1 MAKLIYAHAERC
13 IDCTACE
20 VACQRVHDG
29 VSNVTVVQVGGRFAV
44 PLLCR
49 HCDPAPC
56 VAACYTGA
64 LATTDGTVTFDATR
78 CTGCGLCLAAC
89 PFGVIGWTAD
99 GRYVHR
105 CDLCAD
111 RRAAGQ
117 EPVCALTC
125 PTEALSYEEYSDFA
139 SRAQRR
145 AAVKM
150 LRAKLVEV
158 RR

>member
-1 MAKLIYAHAERC
+1 MPKLIYAHAARC

-29 VSNVTVVQVGGRFAV
+29 VSNVTVVRVEDRFAV

-64 LATTDGTVTFDATR
+64 LATTNGTVAFDAAR
-78 CTGCGLCLAAC
+78 CTGCGLCVVAC
-89 PFGVIGWTAD
+89 PLGVIGWRAD
-99 GRYVHR
+99 GRTVHK
-105 CDLCAD
+105 CDLCTE
-111 RRAAGQ
+111 RRAVGQ

-125 PTEALSYEEYSDFA
+125 PTQALSYEEYGDFVG
-139 SRAQRR
+139 RVQRR
-145 AAVKM
+145 AAAEM
-150 LRAKLVEV
+150 LRAEV

>member
-13 IDCTACE
+13 IDCAACE

-29 VSNVTVVQVGGRFAV
+29 GSNITVVRVEGRFAV

-56 VAACYTGA
+56 VAACYAGA
-64 LATTDGTVTFDATR
+64 LATTNGRVAFDAER
-78 CTGCGLCLAAC
+78 CTGCGLCLVAC

-99 GRYVHR
+99 GRSVHQ
-105 CDLCAD
+105 CDLCAE
-111 RRAAGQ
+111 RRARGQ

-125 PTEALSYEEYSDFA
+125 PAEALSYEEYGDFA
-139 SRAQRR
+139 GRVQRR
-145 AAVKM
+145 AAAEMV
-150 LRAKLVEV
+150 RAERVEV

>member
-13 IDCTACE
+13 IECTACE

-29 VSNVTVVQVGGRFAV
+29 MSNVTVVRVGDRFAV
-44 PLLCR
+44 PLMCR
-49 HCDPAPC
+49 HCDSAPC
-56 VAACYTGA
+56 VAACYTKA
-64 LATTDGTVTFDATR
+64 LAASDGAVTFEAAR

-89 PFGVIGWTAD
+89 PFGVIGWRDD
-99 GRYVHR
+99 GRTVHK
-105 CDLCAD
+105 CDLCAE

-125 PTEALSYEEYSDFA
+125 PTQALRYDEYGDFVE
-139 SRAQRR
+139 RVQRR
-145 AAVKM
+145 AAANM
-150 LRAKLVEV
+150 LRAEV